1 MSRSSFIL
9 AATLFIVAAT
19 MVFMSSFDRA
29 NGRSQPVSAGDP
41 AGTFNVLRK
50 SARESTTRT
59 RIKSSRHDNNTL
71 SIEKSATTHLNS
83 KKLARVDQILS
94 QIQRDT
100 QEQLDQYSRN
110 YGLTREQQREIF
122 PVLVAYHDQ
131 THPSIKVNNQAITS
145 VNSDYDLEQNISSF
159 LDSSQQ
165 EAFLEDAADH
175 EAWWVEVVGQL
186 ESDLDT
192 AISNGEMVPADHP
205 SGGLRI
211 AAESA
216 VGDGGSSSHSG
227 GNLFD
232 LLDQ

>member
-9 AATLFIVAAT
+9 AATIFIVAAT

-29 NGRSQPVSAGDP
+29 NGRSQPVSAEDSMGP
-41 AGTFNVLRK
+41 SNVLRSSK
-50 SARESTTRT
+50 GEPASRT
-59 RIKSSRHDNNTL
+59 RITSSRHGNNTL
-71 SIEKSATTHLNS
+71 SIEKSATTHLNAEE
-83 KKLARVDQILS
+83 LARVDQILS
-94 QIQRDT
+94 QIQHDS
-100 QEQLDQYSRN
+100 QEELNQYSRN
-110 YGLTREQQREIF
+110 YGLTKEQQRKIF

-131 THPSIKVNNQAITS
+131 THPSIKVNGQTIAF

-159 LDSSQQ
+159 LDSSQR

-192 AISNGEMVPADHP
+192 AISNGEMVPADDP
-205 SGGLRI
+205 SAGLRV
-211 AAESA
+211 ASESA
-216 VGDGGSSSHSG
+216 AGDGGSSSHSG

-232 LLDQ
+232 LLAQ

>member
-9 AATLFIVAAT
+9 AATIFIVAAT

-29 NGRSQPVSAGDP
+29 NGRSQQVSAEDSMGP
-41 AGTFNVLRK
+41 SNVLRSSK
-50 SARESTTRT
+50 GEPASRT
-59 RIKSSRHDNNTL
+59 RITSSRHGNNTL
-71 SIEKSATTHLNS
+71 SIEKSATTHLNAEE
-83 KKLARVDQILS
+83 LARVDQILS
-94 QIQRDT
+94 QIQHDS
-100 QEQLDQYSRN
+100 QEELNQYSRN
-110 YGLTREQQREIF
+110 YGLTKEQQRKIF

-131 THPSIKVNNQAITS
+131 THPSIKVNGQTIAF

-159 LDSSQQ
+159 LDSSQR

-192 AISNGEMVPADHP
+192 AISNGEMVPADDP
-205 SGGLRI
+205 SAGLRV
-211 AAESA
+211 ASESA
-216 VGDGGSSSHSG
+216 AGDGGSSSHSG

-232 LLDQ
+232 LLAQ

>member
-9 AATLFIVAAT
+9 AATIFIVAAT

-29 NGRSQPVSAGDP
+29 NGRSQPVSAEDSMGP
-41 AGTFNVLRK
+41 SNVLRSSK
-50 SARESTTRT
+50 GEPASRT
-59 RIKSSRHDNNTL
+59 RITSSRHGNNTL

-83 KKLARVDQILS
+83 EELARVDQILS
-94 QIQRDT
+94 QIQHDS
-100 QEQLDQYSRN
+100 QEELNQYSRN
-110 YGLTREQQREIF
+110 YGLTKEQQRKIF

-131 THPSIKVNNQAITS
+131 THPSIKVNGQTVAF

-159 LDSSQQ
+159 LDSSQR

-192 AISNGEMVPADHP
+192 AISNGEMVPADDP
-205 SGGLRI
+205 SAGLRV
-211 AAESA
+211 ASESA
-216 VGDGGSSSHSG
+216 AGDGGSSSHSG

-232 LLDQ
+232 LLAQ

>member
-9 AATLFIVAAT
+9 AATIFIVAAT

-29 NGRSQPVSAGDP
+29 NGRSQQVSAEDSMGP
-41 AGTFNVLRK
+41 SNVLRSSK
-50 SARESTTRT
+50 GEPTSRT
-59 RIKSSRHDNNTL
+59 RITSSRHGNNTL
-71 SIEKSATTHLNS
+71 SIEKSATTHLNAEE
-83 KKLARVDQILS
+83 LARVDQILS
-94 QIQRDT
+94 QIQHDS
-100 QEQLDQYSRN
+100 QEELNQYSRN
-110 YGLTREQQREIF
+110 YGLTKEQQRKIF

-131 THPSIKVNNQAITS
+131 THPSIKVNGQTIAF

-159 LDSSQQ
+159 LDSSQR

-192 AISNGEMVPADHP
+192 AISNGEMVPADDP
-205 SGGLRI
+205 SAGLRV
-211 AAESA
+211 ASESA
-216 VGDGGSSSHSG
+216 AGDGGSSSHSG

-232 LLDQ
+232 LLAQ

>member
-9 AATLFIVAAT
+9 AATIFIVAAT

-29 NGRSQPVSAGDP
+29 NGRSQPVSAEDSMGP
-41 AGTFNVLRK
+41 SNVLRSSK
-50 SARESTTRT
+50 GEPASRT
-59 RIKSSRHDNNTL
+59 RITSSRHGNNTL
-71 SIEKSATTHLNS
+71 SIEKSATTHLNAEE
-83 KKLARVDQILS
+83 LARVDQILS
-94 QIQRDT
+94 QIQHDS
-100 QEQLDQYSRN
+100 QEELNQYSRN
-110 YGLTREQQREIF
+110 YGLTKEQQRKIF

-131 THPSIKVNNQAITS
+131 THPSIKVNGQTIAF

-159 LDSSQQ
+159 LDSSQR

-192 AISNGEMVPADHP
+192 AISNGEMVPADDP
-205 SGGLRI
+205 SAGLRI
-211 AAESA
+211 ASESA
-216 VGDGGSSSHSG
+216 AGDGGSSSHSG

-232 LLDQ
+232 LLAQ

>member
-9 AATLFIVAAT
+9 AATIFIVAAT

-29 NGRSQPVSAGDP
+29 NGRSQPVSAEDSMGP
-41 AGTFNVLRK
+41 SNVLRSSK
-50 SARESTTRT
+50 GEPASRT
-59 RIKSSRHDNNTL
+59 RITSSRHGNNTL
-71 SIEKSATTHLNS
+71 SIEKSATTHLNAEE
-83 KKLARVDQILS
+83 LARVDQILS
-94 QIQRDT
+94 QIQHDS
-100 QEQLDQYSRN
+100 QEELNQYSRN
-110 YGLTREQQREIF
+110 YGLTKEQQRKIF

-131 THPSIKVNNQAITS
+131 THPSIKVNGQTVAF

-159 LDSSQQ
+159 LDSSQR

-192 AISNGEMVPADHP
+192 AISNGEMVPADDP
-205 SGGLRI
+205 SAGLRV
-211 AAESA
+211 ASESA
-216 VGDGGSSSHSG
+216 AGDGGSSSHSG

-232 LLDQ
+232 LLAQ

>member
-1 MSRSSFIL
+1 
-9 AATLFIVAAT
+9 

-29 NGRSQPVSAGDP
+29 NGRSQPVSAEDSMGP
-41 AGTFNVLRK
+41 SNVLRSSK
-50 SARESTTRT
+50 GEPASRT
-59 RIKSSRHDNNTL
+59 RITSSRHGNNTL

-83 KKLARVDQILS
+83 EELARVDQILS
-94 QIQRDT
+94 QIQHDS
-100 QEQLDQYSRN
+100 QEELNQYSRN
-110 YGLTREQQREIF
+110 YGLTKEQQRKIF

-131 THPSIKVNNQAITS
+131 THPSIKVNGQTIAF

-159 LDSSQQ
+159 LDSSQR

-192 AISNGEMVPADHP
+192 AISNGEMVPADDP
-205 SGGLRI
+205 SAGLRV
-211 AAESA
+211 ASESA
-216 VGDGGSSSHSG
+216 AGDGGSSSHSG

-232 LLDQ
+232 LLAQ

>member
-110 YGLTREQQREIF
+110 YGLTTRTATRD
-122 PVLVAYHDQ
+122 LSLSSVAYHDQ
-131 THPSIKVNNQAITS
+131 THPSIKR
-145 VNSDYDLEQNISSF
+145 ER
-159 LDSSQQ
+159 
-165 EAFLEDAADH
+165 
-175 EAWWVEVVGQL
+175 
-186 ESDLDT
+186 
-192 AISNGEMVPADHP
+192 
-205 SGGLRI
+205 SGHCLCKFR
-211 AAESA
+211 
-216 VGDGGSSSHSG
+216 
-227 GNLFD
+227 L
-232 LLDQ
+232 

>member
-9 AATLFIVAAT
+9 AATIFIVAAT

-29 NGRSQPVSAGDP
+29 NGRSQPVSAEDSMGP
-41 AGTFNVLRK
+41 SNVLRSSK
-50 SARESTTRT
+50 GEPASRT
-59 RIKSSRHDNNTL
+59 RITSSRHGNNTL

-83 KKLARVDQILS
+83 EELARVDQILS
-94 QIQRDT
+94 QIQHDS
-100 QEQLDQYSRN
+100 QEELNQYSRN
-110 YGLTREQQREIF
+110 YGLTKEQQRKIF

-131 THPSIKVNNQAITS
+131 THPSIKVNGQTVAF

-159 LDSSQQ
+159 LDSSQR

-192 AISNGEMVPADHP
+192 AISNGEMVPADDP
-205 SGGLRI
+205 SAGLRI
-211 AAESA
+211 ASESA
-216 VGDGGSSSHSG
+216 AGDGGSSSHSG

-232 LLDQ
+232 LLAQ

>member
-9 AATLFIVAAT
+9 AATIFIVAAT

-29 NGRSQPVSAGDP
+29 NGRSQPVSAEGSTGP
-41 AGTFNVLRK
+41 SNVLRSSK
-50 SARESTTRT
+50 GEPTSRS
-59 RIKSSRHDNNTL
+59 RITSSRHGHNTL

-83 KKLARVDQILS
+83 EELARVDQILS
-94 QIQRDT
+94 QIQHDS
-100 QEQLDQYSRN
+100 QEELNQYSRN
-110 YGLTREQQREIF
+110 YGLTKEQQRKIF

-131 THPSIKVNNQAITS
+131 THPSIKVNGQSVAF

-159 LDSSQQ
+159 LDSSQR

-192 AISNGEMVPADHP
+192 AISNGEMVPADDT
-205 SGGLRI
+205 SAGLRI
-211 AAESA
+211 ASESA
-216 VGDGGSSSHSG
+216 AGDGGSSSHSG

-232 LLDQ
+232 LLAQ

>member
-9 AATLFIVAAT
+9 AATIFIVAAT

-29 NGRSQPVSAGDP
+29 NGRSQPVSAESSTGP
-41 AGTFNVLRK
+41 SNVLRSSK
-50 SARESTTRT
+50 GEPTSRT
-59 RIKSSRHDNNTL
+59 RITSSRHGNNTL
-71 SIEKSATTHLNS
+71 SIEKSATTHLNAEE
-83 KKLARVDQILS
+83 LARVDQILS
-94 QIQRDT
+94 QIQHDS
-100 QEQLDQYSRN
+100 QEELNQYSRN
-110 YGLTREQQREIF
+110 YGLTKEQQRKIF

-131 THPSIKVNNQAITS
+131 THPSIKVNGQTVAF

-159 LDSSQQ
+159 LDSSQR

-192 AISNGEMVPADHP
+192 AISNGEMVPADDP
-205 SGGLRI
+205 SAGLRI
-211 AAESA
+211 ASESA
-216 VGDGGSSSHSG
+216 AGDGGSSSHSG

-232 LLDQ
+232 LLAQ

>member
-9 AATLFIVAAT
+9 AATIFIVAAT

-29 NGRSQPVSAGDP
+29 NGRSQPVSAESSTGP
-41 AGTFNVLRK
+41 SNVLRSSK
-50 SARESTTRT
+50 GEPTSRT
-59 RIKSSRHDNNTL
+59 RITSSRHGNNTL
-71 SIEKSATTHLNS
+71 SIEKSATTHLNAEE
-83 KKLARVDQILS
+83 LARVDQILS
-94 QIQRDT
+94 QIQHDS
-100 QEQLDQYSRN
+100 QEELNQYSRN
-110 YGLTREQQREIF
+110 YGLTKEQQRKIF

-131 THPSIKVNNQAITS
+131 THPSIKVNGQTIAF

-159 LDSSQQ
+159 LDSSQR

-192 AISNGEMVPADHP
+192 AISNGEMVPADDP
-205 SGGLRI
+205 SAGLRV
-211 AAESA
+211 ASESA
-216 VGDGGSSSHSG
+216 AGDGGSSSHSG

-232 LLDQ
+232 LLAQ